1 MIRVKPGEI
10 GWSLNV
16 GDNLSIA
23 METNG
28 RGFIGFIVELPGA
41 FVRGPGENEAFA
53 KVPVEA
59 QSYLRWLGTDEH
71 TSFNPQVVQRHSC
84 SLMVE
89 DADCEILLDSDK
101 AFIHESEWRQL
112 IDLAKYS
119 GKTFCE
125 LFDSVKQRDWVDE
138 ARIRKTFYGSN
149 KKTIQEIFDHVKR
162 TQYYYLSRT
171 GVSFTEDEHEPLMN
185 IRDSCLGKL
194 SGLFSEHGNS
204 KVYDV
209 ANERWT
215 LKKVLR
221 RFIWH
226 DRIHGKA
233 ITRILEKQ
241 RQFGLIEDYQDIF
254 LFKIGRDKP

>member
-1 MIRVKPGEI
+1 MSRLKPGEKR
-10 GWSLNV
+10 WRLNV
-16 GDNLSIA
+16 GDNLSVA

-171 GVSFTEDEHEPLMN
+171 SQRLFEDEEESFMR
-185 IRDSCLGKL
+185 IREECFETL
-194 SGLFSEHGNS
+194 SRLFNRYGNS
-204 KVYDV
+204 QIFRLD
-209 ANERWT
+209 NEDWT
-215 LKKVLR
+215 LKKIVR

-233 ITRILEKQ
+233 MVRILEKQ
-241 RQFGLIEDYQDIF
+241 KRMGLVDSYEDPF
-254 LFKIGRDKP
+254 HLRL